1 MAKTPRFLPA
11 LCVNPSFRRN
21 HAELRSKV
29 FQRFNKV
36 AAICLTIHTFSS
48 IMGIKVVIDTVV
60 VLLYNEEIKRQYL
73 ATLSGR
79 SVETMRQRFRRVAQ
93 DEERLGKDLLE
104 FTKDD
109 LAMVFSSYGFLEV
122 SSVRNLLSTFSA
134 YNQWAKSTGQ
144 NFQFSDAVE
153 DFDARIGMIYMP
165 SISQRLVPNPE
176 ALVSTATRL
185 YPIDEGYEVLPALIF
200 AWLGFTAGEA
210 VQIKTEQVDCAQR
223 RVFMPDGAL
232 YPYPI
237 PECFWEPLRVYAKTR
252 VSERASNSSRRVFA
266 DDLGFFLKK
275 MLTQDSKKFGTPFSP
290 ENIIVSVTRFS
301 LYYEERFH
309 ESVGFSY
316 MTVMQS
322 GRYYRLYQSE
332 LSGVDLYAK
341 ENKDLV
347 LELGKGKMTGDILTV
362 YEAYRAVFYPR

>member
-1 MAKTPRFLPA
+1 
-11 LCVNPSFRRN
+11 
-21 HAELRSKV
+21 
-29 FQRFNKV
+29 
-36 AAICLTIHTFSS
+36 
-48 IMGIKVVIDTVV
+48 MGTKVVIDTVV

-73 ATLSGR
+73 ATLPPKSQPKIRARFNSSANAERDAGMDIVEFPNEDLKRWFAGYEWTSVDSAR
-79 SVETMRQRFRRVAQ
+79 SHLVDFARYNRWAHSTSQPFAFT
-93 DEERLGKDLLE
+93 DALE
-104 FTKDD
+104 
-109 LAMVFSSYGFLEV
+109 VFSERTDVDYTVGIRASFV
-122 SSVRNLLSTFSA
+122 
-134 YNQWAKSTGQ
+134 
-144 NFQFSDAVE
+144 
-153 DFDARIGMIYMP
+153 P
-165 SISQRLVPNPE
+165 SPE
-176 ALVSTATRL
+176 SLVSTVTRL

-237 PECFWEPLRVYAKTR
+237 PECFWAPLRVYAKTR

-275 MLTQDSKKFGTPFSP
+275 MLTQDSKKVGTPFTAELIST
-290 ENIIVSVTRFS
+290 SVTRFS
-301 LYYEERFH
+301 LLYEERFH
-309 ESVGFSY
+309 EPIGFTY
-316 MTVMQS
+316 VNIMQS

-362 YEAYRAVFYPR
+362 YEAYRAVFYPRG